1 MEPKVGIVTLSFGEY
16 TELLEDSIRL
26 KLLLAACYAN
36 SEISYKGTLQ
46 FEDDSINL
54 ALQII
59 DGAKHKERTSLLAV
73 QEGKE

>member
-36 SEISYKGTLQ
+36 SEISYKGTLR
-46 FEDDSINL
+46 FDDDSINL

-59 DGAKHKERTSLLAV
+59 DGAKYKERTSLLAV
-73 QEGKE
+73 LEGKE

>member
-36 SEISYKGTLQ
+36 SEISYKGTLRL
-46 FEDDSINL
+46 DDDCINL
-54 ALQII
+54 GLQIV
-59 DGAKHKERTSLLAV
+59 DGAKYKERTRLMATS
-73 QEGKE
+73 EGKE